1 MASTKEGYQEE
12 FKSFTLALALVVVLP
27 STSLGA
33 FSGFLSA
40 LGDSLLSFLA
50 LLRNVYRPCVLDRDN
65 D

>member
-12 FKSFTLALALVVVLP
+12 FKSFTLALALVIVLP

-40 LGDSLLSFLA
+40 LGDSSLGFLA
-50 LLRNVYRPCVLDRDN
+50 CYATFIALA
-65 D
+65 